1 MPLQCPDGRK
11 LHAEREPAE
20 ECITSSEECAG
31 PVELRMAL
39 SGTGIPYPRCDG
51 HWSARLDLERRLR
64 RDYPDTD
71 TPPAWFDEANAG
83 ERWNDDY

>member
-1 MPLQCPDGRK
+1 VS
-11 LHAEREPAE
+11 AEESETAE
-20 ECITSSEECAG
+20 ECIAAG
-31 PVELRMAL
+31 PDWVGRVELRMAL

-51 HWSARLDLERRLR
+51 HWSTRLDLEQRLR

-71 TPPAWFDEANAG
+71 TPPAWFDGANAG